1 MKFILKTYSI
11 LRMNYFFVDFI
22 QENHNFECLGLG
34 FPIAISLHAIAR
46 NFAQLF
52 SNCDCELL
60 RVYMACNCAQVKST
74 CVGNPS

>member
-60 RVYMACNCAQVKST
+60 RVELESSKPYIIYATHKIFN
-74 CVGNPS
+74 